1 MIPTYACVA
10 TPTGD
15 SRMKKEGV
23 QPTLDGSGGH
33 AGVKPL
39 VVDKGFQR
47 MYV

>member
-15 SRMKKEGV
+15 SRMKKDGGT

-39 VVDKGFQR
+39 VVDK
-47 MYV
+47 